1 LQWIK
6 DHAECRS
13 SRAQSSDGIAYLK
26 LFFIAAKK
34 ANKPVILE
42 EFGVMGLRSSISLHG
57 RVVELTRRLALE
69 NKTEIYPKWVQTALD
84 TDHS

>member
-1 LQWIK
+1 MVIEIFK
-6 DHAECRS
+6 GRI
-13 SRAQSSDGIAYLK
+13 SDNYRTT
-26 LFFIAAKK
+26 IAAKK

-42 EFGVMGLRSSISLHG
+42 EFGVMGLRTCKSAGINSLSSPCLNH
-57 RVVELTRRLALE
+57 LE